1 MDLAYLT
8 DIIIMLTAA
17 VIAVPLARIAGLG
30 TVPGFLIA
38 GVAVGPSM
46 LGLIHNRTEIG
57 HLAEL
62 GVVLLLFV
70 IGIELKPAR
79 LWLMRR
85 AVFGLGTLQVAVT
98 GALIGAVA
106 HLVFDVSLRAAILIG
121 PALALSSTAFVLQLL
136 TEQRMLTSGYGRTS
150 IAVLLFQDLAVIPL
164 LALASLLT
172 ATELAIEA
180 DIGLALLESLA
191 ILALII
197 LGGRYLLQPVLQRL
211 ASYGSPEIFT
221 ASAVLLVLG
230 VAVLMA
236 KVGLSM
242 AMGAFVAGL
251 LIADSEF
258 RHQVMAE
265 IQPFRGLLLG
275 LFFMSIGMSLE
286 FGQILDRPLVSIGL
300 VGLLMLFKV
309 VILWPLARLFGHDTR
324 TALAIGLLLAQS
336 GEFALVLFA
345 VAFDAALL
353 DRVLYQQLLVAVALS
368 MLATPPLAGLAWR
381 LATARGEHATAEP
394 AGTPQTEPRPVII
407 IGFGRVGR
415 RVGEILDMRGVP
427 YVAIDNNAELV
438 RRERGAGRTVFY
450 GDARAPDVL
459 KSLGVGDATL
469 VIVSVDDFQVT
480 EQLVS
485 SLHRL
490 FPALDILAR
499 GHDQE
504 RCLTLQRHGARLA
517 VSENLEASIA
527 LAKAVLKKSRTD
539 RVGNSEAI
547 DRYRRAYYA
556 GTRAGTLRR
565 DPGPG
570 GNGTTGSGQSPQ

>member
-1 MDLAYLT
+1 MNLAYLT

-38 GVAVGPSM
+38 GMVVGPSA
-46 LGLIHNRTEIG
+46 LSLIDNRAEIG

-79 LWLMRR
+79 LWRMRR
-85 AVFGLGTLQVAVT
+85 MVFGLGTLQVVT
-98 GALIGAVA
+98 TGVFITTVLHLLFGIG
-106 HLVFDVSLRAAILIG
+106 LRAAILIG

-136 TEQRMLTSGYGRTS
+136 TEQKMLTSEYGRTS
-150 IAVLLFQDLAVIPL
+150 FAVLLFQDLAVVPL

-172 ATELAIEA
+172 VTDLSIEEN
-180 DIGLALLESLA
+180 IGLALLESLV

-197 LGGRYLLQPVLQRL
+197 LGGRYLLRPALQRV
-211 ASYGSPEIFT
+211 ASHGTPEIFT

-236 KVGLSM
+236 KIGLSM

-286 FGQILDRPLVSIGL
+286 LREVFAQPLLSIGL
-300 VGLLMLFKV
+300 VALLMLAKAAL
-309 VILWPLARLFGHDTR
+309 LWPLARLFGLSAK
-324 TALAIGLLLAQS
+324 TALSIALLLAQS

-353 DRVLYQQLLVAVALS
+353 DTVLYQQLLVAVVLS
-368 MLATPPLAGLAWR
+368 MLATPPLAGWAYR
-381 LATARGEHATAEP
+381 LASKRSGVT
-394 AGTPQTEPRPVII
+394 GTPAIDETADSPAPIMIV
-407 IGFGRVGR
+407 GFGRVGR
-415 RVGEILDMRGVP
+415 RIGQILDMRQLP
-427 YVAIDNNAELV
+427 YVAIDNNADVV
-438 RRERGAGRTVFY
+438 RHERDAGRSVFY

-459 KSLGVGDATL
+459 KSLGVGEVRL
-469 VIVSVDDFQVT
+469 IVVTVDDFHVT
-480 EQLVS
+480 EQLVT
-485 SLHRL
+485 SLHRT
-490 FPALDILAR
+490 FPGLEILAR
-499 GHDQE
+499 GQDQE
-504 RCLTLQRHGARLA
+504 LCQRLRAQGARLA

-527 LAKAVLKKSRTD
+527 LAQAALQSAGGD
-539 RVGNSEAI
+539 SEANNAVI
-547 DRYRRAYYA
+547 ERYRKAYYD
-556 GTRAGTLRR
+556 GTRTKITRR
-565 DPGPG
+565 DPPA
-570 GNGTTGSGQSPQ
+570 

>member
-17 VIAVPLARIAGLG
+17 VIAVPLARVAGLG

-38 GVAVGPSM
+38 GMVVGPSI
-46 LGLIHNRTEIG
+46 LSLIDNSAEIG

-85 AVFGLGTLQVAVT
+85 AVFGLGTLQVVVSGILITAAV
-98 GALIGAVA
+98 

-136 TEQRMLTSGYGRTS
+136 TEQRMLTSGYGRSS

-172 ATELAIEA
+172 VSDLSIEA
-180 DIGLALLESLA
+180 DIGLALVESLA
-191 ILALII
+191 IVALII
-197 LGGRYLLQPVLQRL
+197 VGGRYLLQPILQRL

-230 VAVLMA
+230 VAVVMA

-286 FGQILDRPLVSIGL
+286 LGQVIDRPLVSLGL
-300 VGLLMLFKV
+300 VALLMLLKAAV
-309 VILWPLARLFGHDTR
+309 LWPLARLFGHNTR
-324 TALAIGLLLAQS
+324 TALAIALLLTQS

-353 DRVLYQQLLVAVALS
+353 DEALYQQLLVAVVLS

-381 LATARGEHATAEP
+381 LANTREEPASAEP
-394 AGTPQTEPRPVII
+394 VEAPATGPAAVII

-427 YVAIDNNAELV
+427 YVAIDNDAELV
-438 RRERGAGRTVFY
+438 RHERAAGRQVFY

-459 KSLGVGDATL
+459 KSLGVGDAAL

-485 SLHRL
+485 SLHRA
-490 FPALDILAR
+490 FPALEILAR

-504 RCLTLQRHGARLA
+504 RCLALQRHGARLA

-527 LAKAVLKKSRTD
+527 LAKAVLKKARPD
-539 RVGNSEAI
+539 RVGNNAVI
-547 DRYRRAYYA
+547 DRYRRAYYS
-556 GTRAGTLRR
+556 GTRTEVMRR
-565 DPGPG
+565 NPGPDDS
-570 GNGTTGSGQSPQ
+570 GTSGPAPR

>member
-1 MDLAYLT
+1 MNLAYLT
-8 DIIIMLTAA
+8 DIIILLTAA
-17 VIAVPLARIAGLG
+17 VIAVPLSRLAGLG

-38 GVAVGPSM
+38 GIAVGPSA
-46 LGLIHNRTEIG
+46 LSLIDNRAEIG

-85 AVFGLGTLQVAVT
+85 MVFGLGTLQVLVT
-98 GALIGAVA
+98 GALFSAVVYF
-106 HLVFDVSLRAAILIG
+106 LFDVDLRAAILIG

-136 TEQRMLTSGYGRTS
+136 NEQKLLTSGYGRTS
-150 IAVLLFQDLAVIPL
+150 VAVLLLQDLAVVPL

-172 ATELAIEA
+172 VADLSIEE
-180 DIGLALLESLA
+180 DIGLALFESLL

-197 LGGRYLLQPVLQRL
+197 FGGRYLLQPILQRV

-230 VAVLMA
+230 VAVLME
-236 KVGLSM
+236 KIGLSM

-286 FGQILDRPLVSIGL
+286 IGL
-300 VGLLMLFKV
+300 VLANPLLSLALVATLMLTKALV
-309 VILWPLARLFGHDTR
+309 LWPLARLFGHDTR
-324 TALAIGLLLAQS
+324 TALAIALVLTQS

-345 VAFDAALL
+345 VAFDAAFL
-353 DRVLYQQLLVAVALS
+353 DAALYQQLLVVVVLS
-368 MLATPPLAGLAWR
+368 MLATPPLAQLAYR
-381 LATARGEHATAEP
+381 LATVHRDESPE
-394 AGTPQTEPRPVII
+394 TPPPEKAAASVANVI

-415 RVGEILDMRGVP
+415 RVGEILDMREVP
-427 YVAIDNNAELV
+427 YVAIDNNADV
-438 RRERGAGRTVFY
+438 VKRQRSAGRSVFY
-450 GDARAPDVL
+450 GDARQPDAL
-459 KSLGVGDATL
+459 NSLGVGDAQL
-469 VIVSVDDFQVT
+469 VIVTIDDDVVTDQV
-480 EQLVS
+480 VS
-485 SLHRL
+485 SLHRK

-499 GHDQE
+499 GRDQQ
-504 RCLTLQRHGARLA
+504 RCQSLQRQGARLA

-527 LAKAVLKKSRTD
+527 LARAVLKKTSTD
-539 RVGNSEAI
+539 SIKNDAAI
-547 DRYRRAYYA
+547 DRYRRAYYS
-556 GTRAGTLRR
+556 GTRAETLQRK
-565 DPGPG
+565 PPA
-570 GNGTTGSGQSPQ
+570 